1 MIIFVQYNFVLDTFN
16 LKYTSS
22 PETVSLLRTGIAWVS
37 DKKEKFNN
45 PSSELS

>member
-16 LKYTSS
+16 LKYGY
-22 PETVSLLRTGIAWVS
+22 ETVSLLRTGIAWVS
-37 DKKEKFNN
+37 DKKIKFNN

>member
-16 LKYTSS
+16 LKYGAS
-22 PETVSLLRTGIAWVS
+22 ETVPLLRTGIAWVS